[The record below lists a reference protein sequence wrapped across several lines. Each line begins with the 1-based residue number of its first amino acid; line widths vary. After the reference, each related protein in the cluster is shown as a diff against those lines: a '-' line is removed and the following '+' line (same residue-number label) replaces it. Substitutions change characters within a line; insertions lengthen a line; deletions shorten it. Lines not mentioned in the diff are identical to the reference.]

1 MYKAPTAEQ
10 VATLRER
17 AVQFRLL
24 ARNQDM
30 IAARLIAAAATW
42 TLTPRRESCG
52 AANSGSVRS
61 AG

>member
-1 MYKAPTAEQ
+1 MAAGMYKAPTAEQ

-30 IAARLIAAAATW
+30 IAARLIAAAAD
-42 TLTPRRESCG
+42 LDADAKARELWRG
-52 AANSGSVRS
+52 E
-61 AG
+61 